1 MDTDHLKEFIIL
13 AETKNF
19 SEAAVRLSTTQPIL
33 SKHIR
38 GLEDELGVPLLVRS
52 GRSVHL
58 SEFGE
63 TVLRYAKDLIQQEE
77 EAVLALHQ
85 AQIRDRQELLI
96 GMTPAVSHYNLTDIL
111 VSFQSLYPDVRFR
124 FLEAESNVLQKKLLD
139 YSCDLAFLREFIPE
153 NDNTF
158 ESIDY
163 IEDTLAAILPIDH
176 PLAANTSLRLEQL
189 KDETFLM
196 LPQNTVM
203 QNLCVAACRE
213 CGFEPTIGYSGHLAN
228 NILELVRQGMGVSM
242 LSKHSVSRENDGIV
256 TVDIEPPIYTK
267 IQLVFRGE
275 EYRSDL
281 TTHFVEFFRTLPP
294 QNF

>member
-1 MDTDHLKEFIIL
+1 MDTVHLKEFIVL

-19 SEAAVRLSTTQPIL
+19 SEAAARLSTTQPIL

-38 GLEDELGVPLLVRS
+38 GLEDELGVPLLIRS
-52 GRSVHL
+52 GRSVRL

-63 TVLRYAKDLIQQEE
+63 TVLRYAENLLRLED

-124 FLEAESNVLQKKLLD
+124 FLEAESNILQKKLLD
-139 YSCDLAFLREFIPE
+139 YSCDCAFLREFIPE
-153 NDNTF
+153 NEDTF

-163 IEDTLAAILPIDH
+163 VEDTLAVILPISH
-176 PLAANTSLRLEQL
+176 PLAANTSLHLEQL
-189 KDETFLM
+189 KGETFLM
-196 LPQNTVM
+196 FPQNTVM
-203 QNLCVAACRE
+203 QNLCVSACRE
-213 CGFEPTIGYSGHLAN
+213 HGFEPTIGYSGYLAN
-228 NILELVRQGMGVSM
+228 NILELVRQGMGISM
-242 LSKHSVSRENDGIV
+242 LSKHSVPGEDEDIV
-256 TVDIEPPIYTK
+256 IADIEPPIYTS
-267 IQLVFRGE
+267 IQLVFRRE

-281 TTHFVEFFRTLPP
+281 TTHFVEFFRSLPP